1 MAQLSGSGPENK
13 GNKTGRRLGLCD
25 TSAEQIKGIIGNGM
39 GLRRKSGG
47 GLGKGKRRK
56 YNIQSNENKCID

>member
-13 GNKTGRRLGLCD
+13 GTKTGRRLGLCD
-25 TSAEQIKGIIGNGM
+25 TSTEQTQGIMGNGM

-56 YNIQSNENKCID
+56 YNNPLNAYNCID